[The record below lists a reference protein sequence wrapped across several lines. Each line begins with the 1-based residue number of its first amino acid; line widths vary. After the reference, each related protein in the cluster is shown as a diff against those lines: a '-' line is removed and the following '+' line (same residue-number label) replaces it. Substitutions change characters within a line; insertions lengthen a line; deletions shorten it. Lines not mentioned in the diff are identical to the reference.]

1 MSVPPLLDDL
11 DRALLARLGSDAR
24 TPVSALATTLG
35 VARGTVQTRIT
46 RLLDGGVIRR
56 FTVEL
61 DPTVGV
67 IADAQAIVA
76 AALLD
81 AHADRG

>member
-1 MSVPPLLDDL
+1 MQATARVNGA
-11 DRALLARLGSDAR
+11 ALGGLKVSTANAWFAARPS
-24 TPVSALATTLG
+24 
-35 VARGTVQTRIT
+35 GTENLYKLYVESFN
-46 RLLDGGVIRR
+46 GGDHLRC
-56 FTVEL
+56 
-61 DPTVGV
+61 V

>member
-35 VARGTVQTRIT
+35 VARGTVQTRIA
-46 RLLDGGVIRR
+46 RLLGGGVVDGSSSSSTPPWTSRR
-56 FTVEL
+56 C
-61 DPTVGV
+61 
-67 IADAQAIVA
+67 A
-76 AALLD
+76 
-81 AHADRG
+81 RSRSSR